1 MWGTV
6 TEPPRMESPAAAFQR
21 LALAYLDASPDV
33 FKHVYDAEG
42 VFELRKRLSPFI
54 PRNRG
59 RQSEVRIK

>member
-1 MWGTV
+1 
-6 TEPPRMESPAAAFQR
+6 MESPAAAFQR